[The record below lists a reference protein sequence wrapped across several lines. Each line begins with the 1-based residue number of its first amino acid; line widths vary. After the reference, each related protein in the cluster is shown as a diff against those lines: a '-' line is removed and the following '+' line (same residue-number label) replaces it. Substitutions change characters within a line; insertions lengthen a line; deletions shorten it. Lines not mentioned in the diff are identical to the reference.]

1 MGWPSAPPT
10 PKGRRSRKAVHSSGG
25 FPQLRWGLRSFTKFR
40 YVVIFVHSACLGRF
54 SGRFGRFAPIRQAS
68 RLTDAYREQN
78 NLSWHFQ
85 ILFVRGI
92 QFVYLANG
100 DPTQEFEGVL
110 RCRALYRFSR
120 AADENHISQSGA
132 QPAGAAT
139 GRRAGRKAD
148 RPLET
153 PFRAHAR
160 GRSLLRRLPRCR
172 RAIHFA
178 VEDRVRT
185 LHEEVAGHVRVAS
198 IYSVG
203 LHHMNRH
210 LQDFL
215 SQHPRANVRL
225 EYLHP
230 HRVYQS
236 VEDDLADLGLVSYP
250 KSSRTLTAIP
260 WREEPMVL
268 VTAPGHPL
276 AKRTRVGLE
285 ELNGEKMVGF
295 DADLTIRREI
305 DRALGLHGAEVRV
318 VMEFDNIETIKR
330 AIEIDAGVALL
341 PEPTVMRGASRSS
354 LAAVP
359 LDTDEL
365 VRPLGIIHRRGKE
378 LEQHG
383 PAISSSYCN
392 ARGTRMQP
400 TSTDLQGLAT
410 CRQPTATRK
419 NHTASLGNGPTAWP
433 STKRISS
440 VALGEAAGRAS
451 LVSRPAKAAGRCMLE
466 IPPGKRRRS
475 RAICARRP
483 ATCARSVCSSG
494 R

>member
-1 MGWPSAPPT
+1 MAIQLKSL
-10 PKGRRSRKAVHSSGG
+10 KVFCDVVRQRS
-25 FPQLRWGLRSFTKFR
+25 
-40 YVVIFVHSACLGRF
+40 
-54 SGRFGRFAPIRQAS
+54 
-68 RLTDAYREQN
+68 
-78 NLSWHFQ
+78 
-85 ILFVRGI
+85 
-92 QFVYLANG
+92 
-100 DPTQEFEGVL
+100 
-110 RCRALYRFSR
+110 FSR

-132 QPAGAAT
+132 SQLVQQLEEGL
-139 GRRAGRKAD
+139 GVKLID
-148 RPLET
+148 RSKRPFVLT
-153 PFRAHAR
+153 PEGEVYYDGCR
-160 GRSLLRRLPRCR
+160 GVVERY
-172 RAIHFA
+172 FA

-215 SQHPRANVRL
+215 SQHPKANVRL

-250 KSSRTLTAIP
+250 KSSRTVTALA

-276 AKRTRVGLE
+276 AKRTRIGLE

-305 DRALGLHGAEVRV
+305 DRALDSHGAEVRV

-341 PEPTVMRGASRSS
+341 PEPTVVREVQSGS

-378 LEQHG
+378 LSSTARRFIELLQREGRHAPQPADG
-383 PAISSSYCN
+383 RDSPAANGHAAEPVPSLEMDHVAAKHEAISSSP
-392 ARGTRMQP
+392 P
-400 TSTDLQGLAT
+400 TKRREGRAGFPPAK
-410 CRQPTATRK
+410 RRERVF
-419 NHTASLGNGPTAWP
+419 GNG
-433 STKRISS
+433 R
-440 VALGEAAGRAS
+440 
-451 LVSRPAKAAGRCMLE
+451 
-466 IPPGKRRRS
+466 
-475 RAICARRP
+475 
-483 ATCARSVCSSG
+483 
-494 R
+494 